1 MRSTFKVLFYVKKG
15 SEKPN
20 GNLPL
25 MCRITVDGEVKQF
38 SCKMDVPLHLWD
50 VKNNRASGGYTAQRT
65 EPDIYQRFRIF
76 PVRKEKM
83 SYQYRMGI
91 YDCAETHHFHHTEHR
106 TVAVQPFAGYINSPE
121 SVDRGYLTEEE
132 IQTPIE
138 AAMKNNPLWTP
149 LADLRPQPLK
159 RITSGK

>member
-1 MRSTFKVLFYVKKG
+1 
-15 SEKPN
+15 
-20 GNLPL
+20 

-91 YDCAETHHFHHTEHR
+91 YDCAETYHFHHTEHR
-106 TVAVQPFAGYINSPE
+106 AVAVQSLCGIYQQSRKRGQGLSYGGGDTNA
-121 SVDRGYLTEEE
+121 DRGCDEKHPPLD
-132 IQTPIE
+132 TPCGLATATAE
-138 AAMKNNPLWTP
+138 ADYERKISICFSY
-149 LADLRPQPLK
+149 Q
-159 RITSGK
+159 